1 MMMPMQAFQTLVI
14 LILLILNTVRRSTEW
29 QAQEEVSLT
38 MQATAQITTTQA
50 AVIAVMFV

>member
-38 MQATAQITTTQA
+38 MRATAQITTTQA